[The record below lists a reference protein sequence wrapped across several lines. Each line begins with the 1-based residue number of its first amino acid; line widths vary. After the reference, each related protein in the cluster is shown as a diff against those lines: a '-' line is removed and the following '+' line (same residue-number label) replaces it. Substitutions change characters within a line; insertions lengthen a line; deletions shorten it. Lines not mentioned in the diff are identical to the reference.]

1 MNMAVLYQKLDA
13 FNNRITKFD
22 FIGLLALRLYLA
34 PVFWMAGMNKL
45 EDIDSVTAWFGNTE
59 WGLGLPFPELMAWL
73 ATLTEIGAA
82 VFLVLGL
89 AVRLVSIPL
98 IITMLVAIFAV
109 HWPNGWQAVADPS
122 SPFASQDIDD
132 VMRRLNFAKDI
143 LQEHGN
149 YSWLTSRGN
158 FVISN
163 NGIEWATT
171 YLIMCLVL
179 LFQGAGK
186 FVSLDYFLSR
196 YIVAKA

>member
-13 FNNRITKFD
+13 FNNSITKFD

-171 YLIMCLVL
+171 YLIMCLIL